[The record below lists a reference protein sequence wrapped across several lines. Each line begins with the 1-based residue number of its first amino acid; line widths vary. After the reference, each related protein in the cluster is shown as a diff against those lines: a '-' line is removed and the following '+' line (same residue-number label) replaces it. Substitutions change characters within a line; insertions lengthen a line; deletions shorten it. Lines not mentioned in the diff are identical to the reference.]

1 MANPSDAHV
10 GLSAGI
16 AVIARAAIGDRCY
29 LALSSRRVAR
39 ARRTRSVKSRT
50 IDRGA
55 GTNAGAAGV
64 VRSAGVAVV
73 TGRGVGDEDTLVALA
88 SVGSA
93 GIGIVAVGVHDASLA
108 IRIRGAC
115 AFPVSANVCVGAG
128 RPVVAWAAVVLMD
141 ANAAIVARVVGAGI
155 GVVAVGVVGA
165 TLAIRNRHAVA
176 LTARASVPFGTRQTV
191 VAHSL
196 VERMFAHVRGAARVV
211 RTPVAVIAISAI
223 FANHASDNVRTA
235 ARPIRTNVVLGA
247 WISVVALGRVG
258 RMSTDARVG
267 ADVVRAGI
275 GIVAVARNAAR
286 HTTHHGRAGTTP
298 PIADVV
304 GRARITV
311 VAIGRAR
318 DVLAA
323 CIGNVVGL
331 GGARWLIPI
340 GRCRIWIR
348 RLPGGARRRS
358 RKYHR

>member
-1 MANPSDAHV
+1 MAARSFGQANVVGAYVPVVAINGGPLANPSNAHV

-73 TGRGVGDEDTLVALA
+73 TGCGVGDEDTFVALA

-141 ANAAIVARVVGAGI
+141 ANAAIVARVV
-155 GVVAVGVVGA
+155 
-165 TLAIRNRHAVA
+165 
-176 LTARASVPFGTRQTV
+176 
-191 VAHSL
+191 
-196 VERMFAHVRGAARVV
+196 
-211 RTPVAVIAISAI
+211 RTPVAVITISAI

-247 WISVVALGRVG
+247 RIAVVAIGRVG
-258 RMSTDARVG
+258 RMSTDACVG